1 MKRVGPILICLLLSL
16 PTGAAAYGVLGF
28 DTARPV
34 APQHLEAGGG
44 IGVGGD
50 RYALFA
56 AGRIGL
62 IPELEAFLRIGGIL
76 IDSDPGAELNLGGKF
91 RVVPA
96 KYIGNS
102 VDIAV
107 GGDLSI
113 VKTDALF
120 VLGLD
125 PKVWVSRHFALPGE
139 RELFISLT
147 LGVSTT
153 MTDIDGGED
162 DIGGGFI
169 GAFGTG
175 LDIVKDVAFVVEL
188 RTREGTRQV
197 GLGVHYDF

>member
-1 MKRVGPILICLLLSL
+1 MKRVSPILVSLLLL
-16 PTGAAAYGVLGF
+16 VPTSGYAYDILGF

-34 APQHLEAGGG
+34 APQHLEAGGSLA
-44 IGVGGD
+44 IGGD
-50 RYALFA
+50 AFALSA

-62 IPELEAFLRIGGIL
+62 VPELEASLRLGGL
-76 IDSDPGAELNLGGKF
+76 LKDGDPGAELNLGGKF

-96 KYIGNS
+96 KYIGDS

-107 GGDLSI
+107 GGDLSV
-113 VKTDALF
+113 VKTDDLF

-125 PKVWVSRHFALPGE
+125 PKVWISRHFGLPGE
-139 RELFISLT
+139 RELYISLT
-147 LGVSTT
+147 LGVSAT
-153 MTDIDGGED
+153 MTDIDGGD
-162 DIGGGFI
+162 DDASAGFI